1 MARDRRM
8 QLRPDQLARHLA
20 GELAPIYVVTGDEP
34 LQHAE
39 AADAVR
45 AAAREQGFAA
55 REVLDA
61 AGDFDWSRLTAAADS
76 LSLFAERR
84 LVDLRLPGG
93 KPGRD
98 GGAALTAWAGRPPP
112 DTVLLVTLPRLDAQ
126 VRRGGWFKALERA
139 GVVVSVWPLD
149 PGRLPGWIGAR
160 MRARGLEPSADAVAL
175 LAARVEGNL
184 LAAAQEIDK
193 LLLLGG
199 PGAVDAER
207 VAEVVAD
214 AARWSVFDL
223 ADAVLDGAPERVAR
237 IATGL
242 RAEGTQPPVV
252 AWALQRELAQLA
264 AVAAR
269 RAEGQGLAA
278 ALGAAGVWQR
288 RQGRVRAAVDRF
300 DVRGWQSLVAACAR
314 LERLAKGAARGSF
327 WDELLELALAA
338 AGAPVPGL
346 SSRRAAHVEH

>member
-1 MARDRRM
+1 M
-8 QLRPDQLARHLA
+8 QLRPDQLPRHLA
-20 GELAPIYVVTGDEP
+20 GELAPVYLVTGDEP

-39 AADAVR
+39 AADAIR
-45 AAAREQGFAA
+45 GAAREQGYAA
-55 REVLDA
+55 REVYDA
-61 AGDFDWSRLTAAADS
+61 GSDFDWGRLGAAADN

-93 KPGRD
+93 KPGRE
-98 GGAALTAWAGRPPP
+98 GGATLAAWAERPPE
-112 DTVLLVTLPRLDAQ
+112 DTLLLVTTPKIDPQA
-126 VRRGGWFKALERA
+126 RRAAWYKALERA
-139 GVVVSVWPLD
+139 GVVVAVWPLD
-149 PGRLPGWIGAR
+149 PGRLPAWIRAR
-160 MRARGLEPSADAVAL
+160 MRARELQPSDDALAL

-199 PGAVDAER
+199 PGRVDAER

-237 IATGL
+237 IAAGL

-252 AWALQRELAQLA
+252 AWALQRELAQVA
-264 AVAAR
+264 GVAAR
-269 RAEGQGLAA
+269 RAEGQAMGA
-278 ALGAAGVWQR
+278 ALAAAGVWQR
-288 RQGRVRAAVDRF
+288 RQQRVRGALARF
-300 DVRGWQSLVAACAR
+300 DARAWQRLVARCAR

-327 WDELLELALAA
+327 WDELVESALAA

-346 SSRRAAHVEH
+346 SPRRAVEVER